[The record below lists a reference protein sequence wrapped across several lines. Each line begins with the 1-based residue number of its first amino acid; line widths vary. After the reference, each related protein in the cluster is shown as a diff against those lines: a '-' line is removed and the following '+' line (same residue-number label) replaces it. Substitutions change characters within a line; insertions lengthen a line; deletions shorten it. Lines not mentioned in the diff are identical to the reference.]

1 MLVRYY
7 TGTYSEDLVFNST
20 SGLTSAHSNSVVA
33 TSQQSGGMGQ
43 PRSST
48 SSNDMSA
55 PRNKPLVRGP
65 SRDEVPE
72 IPRGSAV
79 PISLLPP
86 DANNGKPFKSGQGLE
101 DYTGSSSPSR
111 SVDPSPIDR
120 HGPSAAG
127 AFDLQKQKRA
137 MERSLPSSLPDS
149 SPLSNVHAFQA
160 DAGGLG
166 QRANSELG
174 HYPDLQ
180 DNRPGYGPNRNS
192 NQRQHSPEQL
202 RTRDDGRKS
211 FYPTL
216 NTLASSPT
224 TAVPPPDRVPSPE
237 KQLDGSGKVKISG
250 PMNGAPIPSGFKFGG
265 KEVSSADQAAAAND
279 RREKAKSRSFWGFGK
294 GNGESILH
302 AKGVLAH
309 ELFSPGDKS
318 HLNAAYP
325 PRAVFGVPLEEALDV
340 AQICNLPAIVF
351 RSIQYLEAKKAD
363 QEEGIY
369 RLSGSSAVIKGL
381 KDMFNN
387 GKPFAFRCCP
397 SSVNLRS

>member
-20 SGLTSAHSNSVVA
+20 SGLTSAQTNSIAA
-33 TSQQSGGMGQ
+33 TSQQSGGIGQ

-48 SSNDMSA
+48 SSNDMST
-55 PRNKPLVRGP
+55 PRKPSSRGQ
-65 SRDEVPE
+65 SRDE

-86 DANNGKPFKSGQGLE
+86 DVNTAKPFQSGSASE
-101 DYTGSSSPSR
+101 DYTHSSSPSR

-120 HGPSAAG
+120 HGPSPAG
-127 AFDLQKQKRA
+127 AFDSQKRA
-137 MERSLPSSLPDS
+137 MERSMGLPSSLPDS
-149 SPLSNVHAFQA
+149 SPLSNVHAFQS
-160 DAGGLG
+160 DAGGPG

-180 DNRPGYGPNRNS
+180 DNRSGYGPNRNN
-192 NQRQHSPEQL
+192 NQRQQNSPEQL

-216 NTLASSPT
+216 NTVAPSST

-265 KEVSSADQAAAAND
+265 KEVSSADQATAAND

-294 GNGESILH
+294 ANGEVPFF
-302 AKGVLAH
+302 KQ
-309 ELFSPGDKS
+309 K
-318 HLNAAYP
+318 
-325 PRAVFGVPLEEALDV
+325 VFVCSLT
-340 AQICNLPAIVF
+340 F
-351 RSIQYLEAKKAD
+351 FF
-363 QEEGIY
+363 Y
-369 RLSGSSAVIKGL
+369 R
-381 KDMFNN
+381 
-387 GKPFAFRCCP
+387 
-397 SSVNLRS
+397 